1 MRSITS
7 YFYRRRQDD
16 QIRITGQNG
25 YCYLTDE
32 QREQGLTYEQGRT
45 VIYAIAQGKD
55 AGTSLN
61 YYAGWA
67 HNFAFPLELKLSD
80 DGKEVLRTPIK
91 EIESL
96 YGKVEYEYEGGGA
109 SVGQINEAIKD
120 IRGDTLKIDAKFT
133 IEPAGAYS
141 VKLGV
146 RYNLNTASERTFI
159 TLTDGKLSV
168 DRLNSTLRPGVDTQS
183 LHSWYYGEERSFDV
197 TILLDR
203 SMLEVYVNGR
213 ASATMRIYPHY
224 GDSDYIRLF
233 DDNAGMKITRF
244 KITQMKSAYSEDGS
258 ITPPYYGNNGNF
270 A

>member
-1 MRSITS
+1 M
-7 YFYRRRQDD
+7 
-16 QIRITGQNG
+16 
-25 YCYLTDE
+25 
-32 QREQGLTYEQGRT
+32 
-45 VIYAIAQGKD
+45 
-55 AGTSLN
+55 
-61 YYAGWA
+61 
-67 HNFAFPLELKLSD
+67 
-80 DGKEVLRTPIK
+80 
-91 EIESL
+91 
-96 YGKVEYEYEGGGA
+96 
-109 SVGQINEAIKD
+109 
-120 IRGDTLKIDAKFT
+120 KIDAKFT

-258 ITPPYYGNNGNF
+258 ITPPYYGNTGNF